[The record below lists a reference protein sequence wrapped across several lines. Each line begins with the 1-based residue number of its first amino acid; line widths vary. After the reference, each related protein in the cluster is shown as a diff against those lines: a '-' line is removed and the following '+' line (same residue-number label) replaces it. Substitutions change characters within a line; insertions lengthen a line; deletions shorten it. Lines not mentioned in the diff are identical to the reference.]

1 MSRKI
6 SMFFKFFF
14 GIRRAAV
21 LLCVIMQDARYARRC
36 WKYMIFCKNIE
47 KIMTNVIL
55 CVIIIVEGSITARRA
70 VIERTPVMLFAGMT
84 PRGGYTA

>member
-1 MSRKI
+1 
-6 SMFFKFFF
+6 MFFKFFF

-36 WKYMIFCKNIE
+36 WKYLIICKNIE

-70 VIERTPVMLFAGMT
+70 VIERTTVMLFAGMT
-84 PRGGYTA
+84 PRGGHTA